1 MSTTQSTSPQAGIVV
16 STAITA
22 GGAADDCP
30 IGTCNPTQN
39 NHVEGVVV
47 STAITAGAADC
58 PTGTCNDQ
66 NNHAEGLV
74 LR

>member
-1 MSTTQSTSPQAGIVV
+1 MSITQSTSPQPGIVV

-22 GGAADDCP
+22 GAADDCP
-30 IGTCNPTQN
+30 VGTCNGQN
-39 NHVEGVVV
+39 NHVEGIVV

-66 NNHAEGLV
+66 TNHAEGLV
-74 LR
+74 GR

>member
-1 MSTTQSTSPQAGIVV
+1 MSTTQTTSLPAGIVV

-22 GGAADDCP
+22 GGASDDCP
-30 IGTCNPTQN
+30 IGTCNGQN

-74 LR
+74 RR

>member
-1 MSTTQSTSPQAGIVV
+1 MNTTQTSSPRPGIVV
-16 STAITA
+16 STTITA
-22 GGAADDCP
+22 GGATGDCP
-30 IGTCNPTQN
+30 LGTCTGQN

-74 LR
+74 GR